1 MASIDEVRAGIGNA
15 TDKAQES
22 LGALNQANSSLEEAQ
37 GLLSRAV
44 EGSGQADAQEA
55 TGHLS
60 QAIGAISEAQQ
71 NVQAAIQAADGVAN
85 RL

>member
-1 MASIDEVRAGIGNA
+1 MASIDEVRAGISQA

-22 LGALNQANSSLEEAQ
+22 LGALQQAHSSLEEAQ

-55 TGHLS
+55 TGHLA
-60 QAIGAISEAQQ
+60 QAIGTITE
-71 NVQAAIQAADGVAN
+71 AADGGAT